1 MKLVDKIKDNTLIFP
16 INSVEKSTTIQEL
29 LNHILDRGYLTA
41 ITKLFSSINNQDKTL
56 GSAVGRGVAFH
67 HSSSKEVD
75 EMIAVLGVSQKG
87 IDYKSPDMQRV
98 HFVLL
103 LLGPM
108 NEPNL
113 HRKFIH
119 RFQKFIN
126 EGDMKT
132 KILDCD
138 SKNEILDLIHTWEN
152 EYLLDETA

>member
-1 MKLVDKIKDNTLIFP
+1 MKLIDKIKDNTLIFP
-16 INSVEKSTTIQEL
+16 INSIEKSTTMQEL
-29 LNHILDRGYLTA
+29 LNHLLNEGCLTA
-41 ITKLFSSINNQDKTL
+41 TTKLFSWIKDHDKMI

-67 HSSSKEVD
+67 HSSSKEVN
-75 EMIAVLGVSQKG
+75 EMIAVLGISSSG
-87 IDYKSPDMQRV
+87 IDYESPDMQKV

-103 LLGPM
+103 LLDPM

-132 KILDCD
+132 KILDCE
-138 SKNEILDLIHTWEN
+138 SKNEILDLINAWEN
-152 EYLLDETA
+152 EYSLDENV

>member
-1 MKLVDKIKDNTLIFP
+1 MKLIDKIKDNTLIFP
-16 INSVEKSTTIQEL
+16 INSIEKSTTIQEL
-29 LNHILDRGYLTA
+29 LNHILDQGYLTA

-87 IDYKSPDMQRV
+87 IDYESPDMQRV

-103 LLGPM
+103 LLDPM

-152 EYLLDETA
+152 EYSIDENV

>member
-1 MKLVDKIKDNTLIFP
+1 MKLIDKIKDNTLIFP
-16 INSVEKSTTIQEL
+16 INSVDKSTTMQEL
-29 LNHILDRGYLTA
+29 LNHILDQGYLTA
-41 ITKLFSSINNQDKTL
+41 TTKLFSSINNQDKTI

-98 HFVLL
+98 HFILL
-103 LLGPM
+103 LLDPM

-119 RFQKFIN
+119 RFKKFIN
-126 EGDMKT
+126 EGDIKT

-138 SKNEILDLIHTWEN
+138 SRNEILDLINVWEN
-152 EYLLDETA
+152 EYLLDKNI